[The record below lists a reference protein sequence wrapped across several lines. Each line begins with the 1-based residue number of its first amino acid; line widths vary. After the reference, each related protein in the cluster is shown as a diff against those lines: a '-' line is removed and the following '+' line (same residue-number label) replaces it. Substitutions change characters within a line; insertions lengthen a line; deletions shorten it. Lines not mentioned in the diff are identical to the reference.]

1 MQASSHVAAGL
12 ALAGA
17 LLTGVDAAIQAVTR
31 NGRYLYTADGNRFY
45 IKGVAYQEQGA
56 VVASASN
63 PFLEP
68 STFIDPLSNGT
79 TCTRD
84 LPYLQELGVNAIR
97 AYSINSSLNHDSCV
111 ETFSNAGIYTIIDLS
126 LPGNGSMDRDAP
138 SWTTNLLDLYI
149 ETINIFSKYN
159 NVLAYNVGN
168 EVVIAANGTAAATFV
183 KAATRDV
190 KAYL

>member
-1 MQASSHVAAGL
+1 M
-12 ALAGA
+12 
-17 LLTGVDAAIQAVTR
+17 
-31 NGRYLYTADGNRFY
+31 
-45 IKGVAYQEQGA
+45 
-56 VVASASN
+56 
-63 PFLEP
+63 
-68 STFIDPLSNGT
+68 
-79 TCTRD
+79 
-84 LPYLQELGVNAIR
+84 
-97 AYSINSSLNHDSCV
+97 

-149 ETINIFSKYN
+149 ETINVFSKYN